1 MRWVRIWTKETV
13 TGSTFQE
20 LDAETRGV
28 WFSLL
33 PLAGMNDPEGYISA
47 FQGTVPMT
55 EAQMSEIL
63 HIDKEVIRRAIKRL
77 EEVKKI
83 ELLPTG
89 IIRIVKWTHYQG
101 YDNEYQRQKYYRN
114 APKVTDVVTGMVTKV
129 TGQVTRK
136 VQDTSISISKSNS
149 RGFLGGEQ
157 IRNAFDKFWAVYP
170 NPILK
175 NQSFKSFVANVRTL
189 EEMDS
194 VVVAAKNYAH
204 QCEVRRT
211 DPKFVKYPSSWLK
224 DWRDWVEV
232 EKPKAKGPRRENKP
246 ELEAILARGRA
257 SRRTDDG
264 GVGDRGTGTRGG
276 PAAGAGS

>member
-28 WFSLL
+28 WFSLI

-77 EEVKKI
+77 VEVKKI
-83 ELLPTG
+83 EMLPTG

-129 TGQVTRK
+129 TG
-136 VQDTSISISKSNS
+136 S

-157 IRNAFDKFWAVYP
+157 IRDAFDKFWAVYP

-175 NQSFKSFVANVRTL
+175 NQSFKSFVANVRTP
-189 EEMDS
+189 EEMES

-204 QCEVRRT
+204 QCEVKCT
-211 DPKFVKYPSSWLK
+211 DLKFVKYPSSWLK

-246 ELEAILARGRA
+246 ELESILARGRA
-257 SRRTDDG
+257 ARRIDDG
-264 GVGDRGTGTRGG
+264 GVGDRGTGARGG
-276 PAAGAGS
+276 AAQGAGT